1 MKCRAE
7 ADPGRQET
15 GTRLFLVSVLVYLRW
30 LSRTVRPGQRRPQ
43 VPRLQGPGG
52 GPAGSAQLHKS
63 LSPDTKRV
71 PGGETIDT
79 AACTVPRALPR
90 RTCVSSRGQELEL
103 APESVRSN
111 RPEARTH
118 TVRQLRNRALDTRT
132 LRKRTTTPVGPGGPT
147 NGGSRRVRGAAPARR
162 FE

>member
-1 MKCRAE
+1 MKRRAE

-63 LSPDTKRV
+63 LSPDTRGSLEGKRLTQL
-71 PGGETIDT
+71 PALCREPCH
-79 AACTVPRALPR
+79 AAPA
-90 RTCVSSRGQELEL
+90 
-103 APESVRSN
+103 
-111 RPEARTH
+111 
-118 TVRQLRNRALDTRT
+118 
-132 LRKRTTTPVGPGGPT
+132 
-147 NGGSRRVRGAAPARR
+147 SRRVARNWNWLPSR
-162 FE
+162 